1 MSYRAIDMEN
11 NICIYEGSSKASFIL
26 EMIEHLENKRKLD
39 PFKIQEEDVFR
50 LNVKALSRA
59 GVKISFSK
67 SLEGVAI

>member
-1 MSYRAIDMEN
+1 MSYKAIDMER
-11 NICIYEGSSKASFIL
+11 NICIYEGNSKASFIL
-26 EMIEHLENKRKLD
+26 EIIEYLESKRKLD

-67 SLEGVAI
+67 SMERVAI